1 MHVNKPAHLSG
12 TSIVTLADAK
22 EFLRVDHSD
31 EDTTIGAL
39 LDAAVAWVEDYT
51 NRHLRAGGSATFS
64 LSAFRTAALAYGPV
78 TAITAVQYDDTSG
91 AQQPLNASKYYYEK
105 PHDGSILIH
114 FHDTPDVEDYNAQPV
129 RIVAAVGAAPSANV
143 KHAVKMLAAHWYEN
157 RRAVVT
163 GTITAEVPIAVEAL
177 LNVERIIDSRQ

>member
-1 MHVNKPAHLSG
+1 MHVNKPAHVGG
-12 TSIVTLADAK
+12 TSVVTLADAK

-51 NRHLRAGGSATFS
+51 NRSLRAGNTATFS
-64 LSAFRTAALAYGPV
+64 LPAFRTAALAYGPV
-78 TAITAVQYDDTSG
+78 SAVTHVYYDDTSG
-91 AQQPLNASKYYYEK
+91 TQQTLDASKYYHEK
-105 PHDGSILIH
+105 PHDGSILLH

-129 RIVAAVGAAPSANV
+129 RIVATVGASPSANV
-143 KHAVKMLAAHWYEN
+143 KHAVKMLCAHWYEN

-163 GTITAEVPIAVEAL
+163 GTITAQVPIAVEAL
-177 LNVERIIDSRQ
+177 LTVDRIIDSRQ